1 MIFFL
6 LAWLIPFIIVLIIL
20 FTVEDDNVT
29 VRDALQLGG
38 LGLIP
43 LVNWILVYILIVEII
58 KDSDKIQEFLNKK
71 LK

>member
-6 LAWLIPFIIVLIIL
+6 LAWLIPFIIILIII
-20 FTVEDDNVT
+20 FTVEDDNAT

-43 LVNWILVYILIVEII
+43 LLNWILVYLVIVEII
-58 KDSDKIQEFLNKK
+58 KDSAKIQEFLNKK

>member
-6 LAWLIPFIIVLIIL
+6 LAWLIPFIITLIII
-20 FTVEDDNVT
+20 FTVEDDNAT
-29 VRDALQLGG
+29 VRDALQVGG

-43 LVNWILVYILIVEII
+43 LVNWILVYILIVEIL
-58 KDSDKIQEFLNKK
+58 KNSDKIQEFLNKK

>member
-6 LAWLIPFIIVLIIL
+6 LAWLIPFITVLIIL
-20 FTVEDDNVT
+20 FTVEDDNAT

-43 LVNWILVYILIVEII
+43 LINWILVYIVIVEII